1 MPRASFL
8 LAALV
13 LCSGA
18 CFAANSN
25 CTGASA
31 GLDPAQCEGWQA
43 IYDGL
48 EGTAWG
54 ECTGNRDDPCSCTAP
69 YGPVVCDGTDITGMY
84 ANALPARF
92 APPSHRLTPPVLSA
106 PTSTLKNL
114 PYLTSW
120 SPVTAVAGQL
130 TALTTLIMGG
140 RDTGGVSGELP
151 AWIGRL
157 AALTTLQLLSY
168 ASGEIPAWIGQL
180 TALKNLTLASALT
193 GTIPAFIGQLTALTA
208 L

>member
-8 LAALV
+8 LAALA

-48 EGTAWG
+48 EGPTWS

-84 ANALPARF
+84 ANALLARF

-106 PTSTLKNL
+106 PT
-114 PYLTSW
+114 
-120 SPVTAVAGQL
+120 A
-130 TALTTLIMGG
+130 
-140 RDTGGVSGELP
+140 R
-151 AWIGRL
+151 
-157 AALTTLQLLSY
+157 
-168 ASGEIPAWIGQL
+168 
-180 TALKNLTLASALT
+180 
-193 GTIPAFIGQLTALTA
+193 
-208 L
+208 